1 MCGGW
6 GECVW
11 CGGRGECVVCVVF
24 GEVCV
29 VCGVVGGLL
38 CVYWDNVKTA
48 CKADVFLY
56 CIHVYV

>member
-1 MCGGW
+1 M

-11 CGGRGECVVCVVF
+11 CGGRGECV
-24 GEVCV
+24 VCV